1 MSWKKKPFEIKK
13 TVLCVVAV
21 SIDEQETAF
30 LGCSAANNCASPV
43 LYIVAD
49 CIKVGNSTNY
59 LLLENAYIKWWIK
72 Y

>member
-59 LLLENAYIKWWIK
+59 LLLENINL
-72 Y
+72 